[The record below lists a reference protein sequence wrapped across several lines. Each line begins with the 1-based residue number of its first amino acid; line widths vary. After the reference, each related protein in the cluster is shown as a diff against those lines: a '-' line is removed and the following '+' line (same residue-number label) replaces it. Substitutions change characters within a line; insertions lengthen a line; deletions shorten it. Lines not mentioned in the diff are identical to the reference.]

1 MAEATDRLT
10 THSAVDSLLSRNAPP
25 EVSKD
30 EGKPVEEN
38 TQDTQQTTEVEESQ
52 EEATEVETEST
63 EADNDGEEAQSEEAD
78 EEEVVEEVE
87 ETLYRVKVDG
97 NEYDVPETELIKSYQ
112 LEKTAQQR
120 LSQAAED
127 RKTLEVEKTSL
138 AAERQK
144 YAQGL
149 QQLQGMLESQ
159 QPDATTIEKLRQE
172 DPVAAQDMEI
182 AYLKRQDALRN
193 VAAEREQL
201 RGAWLADEQVKL
213 TQRIPEWQNAETRA
227 KEQSAVVT
235 YAQRMGFTDAEL
247 SQVDSRAT
255 EIIRKAWLYDSLKNE
270 KVPKAKKIVKKAP
283 KLVKKGGSPKTKAD
297 HTSDARKKAYQKFA
311 KSGSREAAVNYLL
324 NK

>member
-10 THSAVDSLLSRNAPP
+10 TATAVDSLLSRNAPP
-25 EVSKD
+25 QEVSKD
-30 EGKPVEEN
+30 EGKPVEE
-38 TQDTQQTTEVEESQ
+38 TQQTTEIEESQ
-52 EEATEVETEST
+52 EETIEVEAESNETTE
-63 EADNDGEEAQSEEAD
+63 DGEEAQSEEVEQ
-78 EEEVVEEVE
+78 EEAVEEVEEE

-97 NEYDVPETELIKSYQ
+97 DEYDVPEAELIKSYQ
-112 LEKTAQQR
+112 LEKTSQKRISDVAQQR
-120 LSQAAED
+120 KEVDAQKLATSQ
-127 RKTLEVEKTSL
+127 
-138 AAERQK
+138 ERQK

-159 QPDATTIEKLRQE
+159 QPDAATIEKLRQE

-193 VAAEREQL
+193 VAVEREQL
-201 RGAWLADEQVKL
+201 RSAWLADEQVKL

-235 YAQRMGFTDAEL
+235 YAQRMGFSDAEL

-255 EIIRKAWLYDSLKNE
+255 EIIRKAWLYDQLKNE

-297 HTSDARKKAYQKFA
+297 HNSDARKKAYQRLT
-311 KSGSREAAVNYLL
+311 KSGSKDDAINILL
-324 NK
+324 NR